1 MFRHGETD
9 WNAQKRLQGSTRHI
23 GLNDNGRRQ
32 ARELI
37 DVLQAKKLD
46 CIYTSPLRRAAETAE
61 MAGREL
67 GVEVHEV
74 EDLRERSFGSFEG
87 RTAKEIWGVD
97 GGFRNFF
104 TRGTVKWPELSEND
118 RAPESDAAMLD
129 RFLSALKQIIGEDD
143 SSCIGISSHGAILYA
158 FLSLV
163 APGEELLHNCE
174 VLEFC
179 LVDSEESID
188 IIESIKLIER
198 IDPAALLSV

>member
-32 ARELI
+32 ARGLI

-67 GVEVHEV
+67 GIQVYEV

-87 RTAKEIWGVD
+87 RTAKEIWGID
-97 GGFRNFF
+97 GGFRQFF
-104 TRGTVKWPELSEND
+104 TGGTVKWPDLLEHE
-118 RAPESDAAMLD
+118 RAPETDTVMLD
-129 RFLSALKQIIGEDD
+129 RFTAALKQIITEDD

-174 VLEFC
+174 VLEFSFDDSIEGIDVIEAFT
-179 LVDSEESID
+179 LV
-188 IIESIKLIER
+188 ER
-198 IDPAALLSV
+198 IDPAAVPV